1 MTYTTIQEAAAAL
14 FNAFVSD
21 KRHVTGDKF
30 YKLADGSPEWM
41 GDAVM
46 AAHGDMMPDDWRYA
60 CIRGLCSSIADSSD
74 LDDERG
80 EIVDGEVDV
89 YNAAL
94 VAWLGSNL
102 WRGSYCDDAMQEL
115 GTPSSVWDLLRQGQY
130 QEADETFGLLV
141 AALEGEGSE

>member
-1 MTYTTIQEAAAAL
+1 MTYTTIQDAAAAL
-14 FNAFVSD
+14 FAAFVSA
-21 KRHVTGDKF
+21 KRDNGDTF

-41 GDAVM
+41 TDAVH

-74 LDDERG
+74 PEDERG

-102 WRGSYCDDAMQEL
+102 WRGAYCDDAMQEL
-115 GTPSSVWDLLRQGQY
+115 GAPSSVWDLLRQGQY

-141 AALEGEGSE
+141 AALEGEVSE